1 MHRMA
6 SHTRRYAT
14 LPLPRS
20 RREPSRF
27 LLLPIL
33 GSLRVPFPFDGRT
46 RINWRLATMLLI
58 LVFVENDLER
68 RINLLLWMLLL
79 LLLLLRPG
87 RRRLR
92 MLLRLLFCR
101 LLLLRRFSLASGVS
115 DAALL
120 RMLLSRRL
128 GRRRSRSF
136 LRICRRPHR
145 RPLRSNRRRL
155 FSALIHRF
163 RRRSACCVFSR
174 SRRPRR
180 LQGTFRRRRVPAPR
194 LRVRVHPYIRRP
206 VATRQDRFEVS
217 WSQVAGDAHR
227 GLVDDDRIPG
237 VFDALGLRFPLD
249 GQLPHEADER
259 AVVPIGVEV
268 GRRDEFCGRFLHHL

>member
-1 MHRMA
+1 MA
-6 SHTRRYAT
+6 SHTRRYTT

-58 LVFVENDLER
+58 LIFVEDDLER

-79 LLLLLRPG
+79 LLLWLG
-87 RRRLR
+87 RRRLGL
-92 MLLRLLFCR
+92 LLRLPFCR
-101 LLLLRRFSLASGVS
+101 LPFLRRFSLASGVP
-115 DAALL
+115 DATLL
-120 RMLLSRRL
+120 RMLLGRRL
-128 GRRRSRSF
+128 GRRRRRNF
-136 LRICRRPHR
+136 PRIRRRPHR

-163 RRRSACCVFSR
+163 RRRSACRVFSR

-194 LRVRVHPYIRRP
+194 LGPGIHPYIRRP
-206 VATRQDRFEVS
+206 VATRQDCFEVS
-217 WSQVAGDAHR
+217 WS
-227 GLVDDDRIPG
+227 
-237 VFDALGLRFPLD
+237 
-249 GQLPHEADER
+249 
-259 AVVPIGVEV
+259 
-268 GRRDEFCGRFLHHL
+268 